1 MSAKGAV
8 SKLVQRIE
16 SYENDFEVI
25 SVYKDEKDNVWRFE
39 VKEVPKEG
47 DK

>member
-1 MSAKGAV
+1 MSAKGIV

-25 SVYKDEKDNVWRFE
+25 SVYKDEKDNVWHFE
-39 VKEVPKEG
+39 VKEVPVEG